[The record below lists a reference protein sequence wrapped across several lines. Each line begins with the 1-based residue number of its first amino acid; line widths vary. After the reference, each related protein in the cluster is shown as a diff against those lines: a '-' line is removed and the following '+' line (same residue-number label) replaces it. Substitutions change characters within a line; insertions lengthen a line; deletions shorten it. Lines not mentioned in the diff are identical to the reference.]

1 MQIHTRV
8 WNYNEM
14 DEGNG
19 DGDGDD
25 AGDDEDRCPSL
36 QDLSGG
42 GDGCPSASS
51 PSRSLPEVR
60 FRCFLGAM
68 DVWLLIR
75 SHGVKVFDETDPW
88 NTGTAGGTVGVDRTI
103 GR

>member
-25 AGDDEDRCPSL
+25 VGDDEDRCPSL

-42 GDGCPSASS
+42 GDGCPSMSS
-51 PSRSLPEVR
+51 PSRSLPELR
-60 FRCFLGAM
+60 FLVAVN
-68 DVWLLIR
+68 VWALIQ
-75 SHGVKVFDETDPW
+75 SHGVKLFEEVVPW
-88 NTGTAGGTVGVDRTI
+88 AHGTVR
-103 GR
+103 